1 MSNRKQLIL
10 ILGGARSGKSNFAQA
25 LAEKLGRQ
33 VTFLATAQAGDEE
46 MRRRIEAHRL
56 ARPAHW
62 RTIEAPR
69 RVAEALEAEAG
80 RAEVVLLDCMALLIA
95 NLLLEGGEDATEE
108 EACSLATA
116 EVAALLKAFAR
127 GAADLIVV
135 SNEVG
140 LGVVPPYPLGRV
152 YRDLLGRI
160 NQTLA
165 AAADQVY
172 WLVAGLPVEIKASGL
187 AGAAMPRGEGKK
199 DVEN

>member
-10 ILGGARSGKSNFAQA
+10 ILGGARSGKSNFAQV
-25 LAEKLGRQ
+25 LAEKMGRQ

-46 MRRRIEAHRL
+46 MRRRIEAHRR

-69 RVAEALEAEAG
+69 RVAATLEAEAG

-108 EACSLATA
+108 EACSRATA
-116 EVAALLKAFAR
+116 EVAALLKAFER
-127 GAADLIVV
+127 GAANLIVV

-152 YRDLLGRI
+152 YRDLLGRV

-172 WLVAGLPVEIKASGL
+172 WLMAGLPVEIKASGL
-187 AGAAMPRGEGKK
+187 AGAASLPTERK
-199 DVEN
+199 DDVQT